1 MNLTQALKVAL
12 PELPARTLAQ
22 RYPRLHPEIV
32 FREHIL
38 DGKPMFRVV
47 VPGEQAFYTFSPAD
61 WHVIQLFDG
70 VRSYEE
76 ISDLNLEQH
85 NVFYTPEQV
94 REVGSDLESSNFWY
108 KTQQEKNIAWL
119 QKSSAERRKIA
130 NQGKKKKWGDLSAI
144 LFPAVNPD
152 PFLTWLHK
160 RVWFIYTWWF
170 TLLTLAAF
178 GVMGGIFI
186 THWGEI
192 GQDTLL
198 FYNFKAKTFGDI
210 VQFWLLA
217 TAVMCVHEIGH
228 GLTTKHYGARVL
240 SMGFALIYLTPAFYT
255 DTSEGEVKADRYQR
269 IMITV
274 SGVWVELMICTAATV
289 LWWGTPA
296 GTTVHDFAYLV
307 ILITGI
313 AVVLINW
320 NPLMKLD
327 GYYILTELLDLV
339 DLKEDSTMFVSAW
352 VKRNIWR
359 LPVEVPYV
367 PKRRRLGYTIY
378 ALLSGLYSYSVLYLF
393 AGFVGNIFRNF
404 SPEWAFVP
412 ELATAGL
419 IFKGRIRTLFN
430 FMKFVYLD
438 KKDRLIAWFSVR
450 RTLLISGAMLL
461 LLLLPIF
468 HDAVQGRFVLEARDR
483 AIVRAEVPGTVMEVH
498 ASEGQPVT
506 SGALLVQLRNLSLQ
520 SQFARVS
527 ADRDLAAARAAS
539 AMLRYTD
546 LGPAVEEKNQL
557 DTQTQNLA
565 AEASGLT
572 LRSPISGVVVT
583 PRVEN
588 RLGSYVV
595 AGTELVEVA
604 DLNTL
609 RARIYVSEHDLYKL
623 RADASGRLR
632 IDGAFKSWN
641 ATVGS
646 IAPAASG
653 IAPGLSDLNK
663 YAGMRAPTFYVVDLL
678 VTNSRDELK
687 PGMIGTARIYGDRRT
702 LFGLIWSEIANFF
715 GRKFW

>member
-12 PELPARTLAQ
+12 PELPARTFAQ
-22 RYPRLHPEIV
+22 RYPRIHPEVV

-38 DGKPMFRVV
+38 NGKSMFRVI
-47 VPGEQAFYTFSPAD
+47 VPGEQVFYTFTPDD
-61 WHVIQLFDG
+61 WHVIQFFDG

-76 ISDLNLEQH
+76 ISELNVEQY
-85 NVFYTPEQV
+85 NVLYTPEQV
-94 REVGSDLESSNFWY
+94 RELASDLESVNFWY

-130 NQGKKKKWGDLSAI
+130 KQGKTKWGDLSLI

-152 PFLTWLHK
+152 PFLTWLHD
-160 RVWFIYTWWF
+160 RLWFIYTWWF

-178 GVMGGIFI
+178 GMMTGIFI
-186 THWGEI
+186 THWSEI

-198 FYNFKAKTFGDI
+198 FYNFKAKTLADI
-210 VQFWLLA
+210 LQFWLLA
-217 TAVMCVHEIGH
+217 TGVMCIHEIGH
-228 GLTTKHYGARVL
+228 GLTSKHYGARVM
-240 SMGFALIYLTPAFYT
+240 SMGFSLIYLTPAFYT
-255 DTSEGEVKADRYQR
+255 DATEAEVKTDRYQR
-269 IMITV
+269 LMITI

-289 LWWGTPA
+289 LWWGTAPA
-296 GTTVHDFAYLV
+296 TAVHDFAYLV

-313 AVVLINW
+313 GVILINW

-327 GYYILTELLDLV
+327 GYYMLTEILDTP
-339 DLKEDSTMFVSAW
+339 DLKENSTMFVSAW

-367 PKRRRLGYTIY
+367 PKSRRLGYMVY
-378 ALLSGLYSYSVLYLF
+378 ALLSGLYSYSVLYVF
-393 AGFVGNIFRNF
+393 ASFIGNIFRNV
-404 SPEWAFVP
+404 SAEWSFVP
-412 ELATAGL
+412 ELAVAGL

-438 KKDRLIAWFSVR
+438 KKDRLLAWFSVR
-450 RTLLISGAMLL
+450 RTLFVSCAGLL
-461 LLLLPIF
+461 LVLLPVF
-468 HDAVQGRFVLEARDR
+468 HDSVQGRFVLEARDR
-483 AIVRAEVPGTVMEVH
+483 AVVRAQVPGTVMEVH

-506 SGALLVQLRNLSLQ
+506 SGALLVQLRNLSLE
-520 SQFARVS
+520 SQLAQVS

-539 AMLRYTD
+539 AILRYTD
-546 LGPAVEEKNQL
+546 LGPAVEQKNQL
-557 DTQTQNLA
+557 DAQSQNLA
-565 AEASGLT
+565 AEASALA

-604 DLNTL
+604 DLGTL

-623 RADASGRLR
+623 RAGASSRLR
-632 IDGAFKSWN
+632 IGGAFQTWN
-641 ATVGS
+641 ASVTS
-646 IAPAASG
+646 IAPAATG
-653 IAPGLSDLNK
+653 IAPGLSDSSR

-678 VTNSRDELK
+678 VANSRDELK
-687 PGMIGTARIYGDRRT
+687 PGMIGTARIYGERRS
-702 LFGLIWSEIANFF
+702 LSGLVGREIANFF
-715 GRKFW
+715 GRKLW